1 MAIEDKNDKQI
12 QDLLENNFPIK
23 AIPIDFNDLN
33 NRNLILKSS
42 FSWAY
47 EKTES
52 LTDREHWYFLAQL
65 NGSNIDIIGVVQMFQ
80 NSNNELAL
88 THFEVNKV
96 FRRRGKTKEILDYLK
111 RFAIFRHFK
120 CIIVPCIEESERHF
134 LRNGFVK
141 QGFDLVWKN
150 NGIIC

>member
-1 MAIEDKNDKQI
+1 MAIENKNDKQI

-23 AIPIDFNDLN
+23 AIPFDFSDLN
-33 NRNLILKSS
+33 NRSLILKSS
-42 FSWAY
+42 FPWAY

-52 LTDREHWYFLAQL
+52 QTDREHWYFISQL
-65 NGSNIDIIGVVQMFQ
+65 VSNVGIDVIGVVQMFQ

-88 THFEVNKV
+88 THLEVNKV

-111 RFAIFRHFK
+111 RFVRFRHFK
-120 CIIVPCIEESERHF
+120 NITVPCVEEHERHF

-141 QGFDLVWKN
+141 KGFNLEW
-150 NGIIC
+150 CP

>member
-12 QDLLENNFPIK
+12 QDLLENNYPIK
-23 AIPIDFNDLN
+23 AIPIDFGDLN
-33 NRNLILKSS
+33 NRGLVLKSS
-42 FSWAY
+42 FPWAY

-52 LTDREHWYFLAQL
+52 QADREYWFFMAQL
-65 NGSNIDIIGVVQMFQ
+65 NGSHIDIIGVVQMFQ

-88 THFEVNKV
+88 THLEVNKV
-96 FRRRGKTKEILDYLK
+96 FRRQGKTKEILDYLK

-120 CIIVPCIEESERHF
+120 RITVPCITESERHF
-134 LRNGFVK
+134 LRNGFTK
-141 QGFDLVWKN
+141 KGFDLIWEN

>member
-1 MAIEDKNDKQI
+1 MAIENKNDKQI

-23 AIPIDFNDLN
+23 AIPIDFSDLN
-33 NRNLILKSS
+33 NRSLILKSS
-42 FSWAY
+42 FPWAY

-52 LTDREHWYFLAQL
+52 QTDREHWYFISQL
-65 NGSNIDIIGVVQMFQ
+65 VSNVGIDVIGVVQMFQ

-88 THFEVNKV
+88 THLEVNKV

-111 RFAIFRHFK
+111 RFVRFRHFK
-120 CIIVPCIEESERHF
+120 NITVPCVEEHERHF

-141 QGFDLVWKN
+141 KGFNLEWRP
-150 NGIIC
+150 